1 MPVRGLLFDF
11 DGLIVDTEA
20 GAFTAWQ
27 EIYRGHGHELTLE
40 RWAAA
45 VGTVGGFDPLAH
57 LEELVGI
64 IDRDSIAA
72 RQREHELALSDVEE
86 LRPGVLDYLEQA
98 RERGL
103 ATAIVSSSSR
113 PWVDRH
119 LARLQRAE
127 HFDVIVTADRDR
139 ERAKPRPTLYLE
151 ALERLALRADEAIAF
166 EDSPN
171 GVRAAK
177 AAGLFCVA
185 VPNGITASL
194 GLDEADVVVPSLEHL
209 PLDALLESVEAR

>member
-1 MPVRGLLFDF
+1 
-11 DGLIVDTEA
+11 
-20 GAFTAWQ
+20 
-27 EIYRGHGHELTLE
+27 
-40 RWAAA
+40 
-45 VGTVGGFDPLAH
+45 VGGFDPLAH